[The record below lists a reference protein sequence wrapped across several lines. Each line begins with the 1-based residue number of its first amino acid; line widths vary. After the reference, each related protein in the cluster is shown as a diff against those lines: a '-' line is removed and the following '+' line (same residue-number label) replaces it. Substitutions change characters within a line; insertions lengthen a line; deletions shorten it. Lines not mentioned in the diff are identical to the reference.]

1 MGLSKQKKNEEL
13 RELFVQAFAD
23 AKVKG
28 KPCWRKMNLSVL
40 KNRLLQRSERRFRES
55 DYGGMTMQELVERFP
70 DVLAIGNGRDPSV
83 NFLVEVAD
91 KNLTEAE
98 GLTTDDGG
106 DAAEPED
113 AAAGF
118 QAILDRYR
126 TSGDNLGV
134 GEAYASQLTSVDDVE
149 KTFVNIVTQWA
160 SSNPVHAEI
169 NTIGDLLEHVDKF
182 VIDLLAWRSSMQ
194 RSGRRRRGGS
204 FPRGWATS
212 TIGWRSL
219 SDRCSGCRRKPA
231 RPQRCARP
239 RPRRR
244 N

>member
-1 MGLSKQKKNEEL
+1 MSKQKKDEEL

-28 KPCWRKMNLSVL
+28 KPGWRKMNLSVL
-40 KNRLLQRSERRFRES
+40 KNRLLQRSGRRFRES
-55 DYGGMTMQELVERFP
+55 DYGGMTMQELVEQFP
-70 DVLAIGNGRDPSV
+70 DVLAIGNARDPSV
-83 NFLVEVAD
+83 IFLVEVAD
-91 KNLTEAE
+91 KIRTEPE
-98 GLTTDDGG
+98 GHTTDDAG

-134 GEAYASQLTSVDDVE
+134 GEAYASLLTSVDDDDVE

-169 NTIGDLLEHVDKF
+169 NTIRAPLKILLF
-182 VIDLLAWRSSMQ
+182 RASS
-194 RSGRRRRGGS
+194 
-204 FPRGWATS
+204 
-212 TIGWRSL
+212 I
-219 SDRCSGCRRKPA
+219 
-231 RPQRCARP
+231 
-239 RPRRR
+239 
-244 N
+244 